1 MRPLVR
7 LVVDF
12 LPGVLPVLKGHSD
25 GLAVSQ
31 GSSFK
36 RTLEVWGLD
45 ERVCR
50 QLRVC
55 REHSRVPMHEP
66 QVELS

>member
-25 GLAVSQ
+25 GLAVSE

-36 RTLEVWGLD
+36 KSRCAPASIGEESGHVGCEAAKEAGLGPGRLEFSG
-45 ERVCR
+45 
-50 QLRVC
+50 
-55 REHSRVPMHEP
+55 
-66 QVELS
+66 